1 MSVLVACVY
10 VYHIYAWCLLRSEEG
25 VSIPGTEVRDGWE
38 QLCGCWKPS
47 PDPLRE
53 QGLSLL
59 AISPASCISLLFPFT
74 LFSGFIMY
82 CLLCLIPFSD

>member
-10 VYHIYAWCLLRSEEG
+10 VYHIYSWCLLRSEEG
-25 VSIPGTEVRDGWE
+25 VSIPGTEVRE
-38 QLCGCWKPS
+38 QLNCVGAGNQALTLCGNKAFHCWPS
-47 PDPLRE
+47 LQPHVFLF
-53 QGLSLL
+53 
-59 AISPASCISLLFPFT
+59 CLFPFT